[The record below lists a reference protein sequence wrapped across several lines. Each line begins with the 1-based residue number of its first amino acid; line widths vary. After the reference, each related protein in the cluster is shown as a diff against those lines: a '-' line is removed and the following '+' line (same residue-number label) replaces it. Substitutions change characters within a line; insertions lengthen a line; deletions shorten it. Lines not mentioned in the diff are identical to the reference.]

1 MAFLR
6 RKRDPTIA
14 QPRRPSRLWLRGRAR
29 TRGQTMIEV
38 ALVLPIFIF
47 TLMAVLEM
55 GYFVAVGSAVSSAS
69 REGARYGAT
78 WDEGGTKPYLDC
90 AAIRAAARQT
100 SGALV
105 NLGPSQILISYDNG
119 SGTPVG
125 GATCESTTDDQLDR
139 WDRIQVT
146 VNHTYEPLT
155 PLLRAFIGNQ
165 PMQSIDRR
173 SLVKP

>member
-1 MAFLR
+1 
-6 RKRDPTIA
+6 
-14 QPRRPSRLWLRGRAR
+14 
-29 TRGQTMIEV
+29 MIEV

-47 TLMAVLEM
+47 TLMAVIEM
-55 GYFVAVGSAVSSAS
+55 GYFVAVASAVGSAS

-78 WDEGGTKPYLDC
+78 WDDGGTKPYLDC
-90 AAIRAAARQT
+90 PSIRAAARQT

-105 NLGPSQILISYDNG
+105 NLTDAQILIAYDDG

-125 GATCESTTDDQLDR
+125 GACGATIDDDLER

-155 PLLRAFIGNQ
+155 PLLRALIGNQ
-165 PMQSIDRR
+165 AMQSIDRR
-173 SLVKP
+173 SIVKP